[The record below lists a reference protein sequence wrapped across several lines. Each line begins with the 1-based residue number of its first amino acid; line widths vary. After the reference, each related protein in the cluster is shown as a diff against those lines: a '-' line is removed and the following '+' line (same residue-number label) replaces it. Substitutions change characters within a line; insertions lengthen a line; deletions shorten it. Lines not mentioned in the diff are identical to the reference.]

1 VYASP
6 VKVTRLE
13 HRINPDP
20 SRVIARPFI
29 PGDGTRIRGIVDRV
43 LRIPETEARAM
54 LTWLEGHFRKK
65 HPDIEEIL
73 LDHYD
78 NVKEYNPDDKD
89 LTEERRRLIGAYFTM
104 EYAIEA
110 AALFNPSM
118 VPAFDQSGL
127 PEGSMRFLM
136 SLRAT
141 GEGHISSIVFRRG
154 VIDRENNIIM
164 EQRSPYNR
172 QLKVKENRTYFKE
185 TYSLKLR
192 EMEGENP
199 LANAVLERLQGE
211 FTFKELCD
219 AIEDVGKTQQY
230 PMAMQETTEDMISL
244 ARANYQI
251 EIPEHID
258 VSAAVIFPHSE
269 NESRGVEDVRLVRFI
284 EGDGTPVYYG
294 TYTAFNGFH
303 ILPQM
308 FELRDASNLTVHTLT
323 GKYSQNKG
331 MALFPRKVGGHYV
344 MSSRIDNEN
353 LYIMKSDNVLVW
365 NQAELVQT
373 PKFPWELVQ
382 LGNCGSPL
390 ETEAGWLLLT
400 HGVGPMRQYCIGTT
414 LLDLDD
420 PTKVIGQTREP
431 LMVPRGEERSGYVP
445 NVVYSCGGMIHN
457 DILVIPYA
465 MSDISSSLA
474 IVPLDELLDL
484 LTR

>member
-1 VYASP
+1 LAFKVTFKNVFRRLSVYASP

-29 PGDGTRIRGIVDRV
+29 PGGETRIRGIVDRV
-43 LRIPETEARAM
+43 LRIPETEACAM
-54 LTWLEGHFRKK
+54 LTRLEEHFRKN

-118 VPAFDQSGL
+118 VPALDQSGL
-127 PEGSMRFLM
+127 PEGSLRFLM

-185 TYSLKLR
+185 SYSLKLR

-211 FTFKELCD
+211 FAFKELCD
-219 AIEDVGKTQQY
+219 SIEDVGKTQQY

-373 PKFPWELVQ
+373 PKFSWEQVL
-382 LGNCGSPL
+382 LGARTARELWVTAGNRGRLAAPHARCGSHAAVLYRLHTLGSRRSNQGHRPDQGTAHGAPRRGAL
-390 ETEAGWLLLT
+390 RLRAQRRLLLW
-400 HGVGPMRQYCIGTT
+400 RN
-414 LLDLDD
+414 D
-420 PTKVIGQTREP
+420 PQ
-431 LMVPRGEERSGYVP
+431 
-445 NVVYSCGGMIHN
+445 
-457 DILVIPYA
+457 
-465 MSDISSSLA
+465 
-474 IVPLDELLDL
+474 
-484 LTR
+484 